1 MAQRQLGTVIE
12 FIRASVCASD
22 SGDQPDADLLA
33 RFVQTG
39 EEAAFTAILQRH
51 GTLVIGVCTR
61 VLGNT
66 EDADDAFQATFLV
79 LVRKANSI
87 RKGASVASWLYG
99 VAYRVSLEARTR
111 AARRRAHEKQAENTA
126 QA

>member
-1 MAQRQLGTVIE
+1 MARRQLGSVIE
-12 FIRASVCASD
+12 FIRATSGARD
-22 SGDQPDADLLA
+22 SDADLLA

-51 GTLVIGVCTR
+51 GTLVIGVCRR

-66 EDADDAFQATFLV
+66 ADADDAFQATFLI
-79 LVRKANSI
+79 LVRKASSI

-111 AARRRAHEKQAENTA
+111 AARRRAREKRADTMG
-126 QA
+126 